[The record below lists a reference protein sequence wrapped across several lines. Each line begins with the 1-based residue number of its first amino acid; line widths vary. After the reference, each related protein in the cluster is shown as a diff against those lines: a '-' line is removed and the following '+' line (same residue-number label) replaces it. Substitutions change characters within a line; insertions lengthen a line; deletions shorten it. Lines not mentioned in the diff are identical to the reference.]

1 MKDRLCRKVRK
12 TMKPSN
18 GKKIAIFVGI
28 AVVVFLGV
36 FLGITL
42 TQDLGKSEEQI
53 TTEKAEQTLGNLLG
67 SIKVETVAARKS
79 AINDTDILSDE
90 QELPDIKSYPLSVT
104 GSGEINVEIFSSPEK
119 AGTGT
124 DGWLNEIAERFNSE
138 MKTVN
143 GKTVSV
149 SVRSVSSGLAL
160 DYIKSG
166 KYVPEALSPSNE
178 FWGSML
184 NAGGIKTTLIEKKL
198 CGNVAGIL
206 LSKEKHSDMV
216 SKYGSVNMKTVAEA
230 TQSGDLL
237 MGYTN
242 PFVSSTGLNFLIN
255 TLYTYDAD
263 DILSSTA
270 AEGFRTFQENVP
282 LVSYNTLQMRNA
294 AESGSLDAMVMEY
307 QLYVNDPTL
316 KNNYVFTPFGVRH
329 DNPLYAIGDLSK
341 DKTDALKLFA
351 QYCLSAESQSYA
363 EACGFNQNEKYIS
376 ELPDNISGDK
386 LLSAQKF
393 YKENK
398 NSGRPIVAV
407 FVADVSGSMI
417 GEPINAL
424 KTSLINSMQ
433 YINKSNF
440 VGLVSFSNK
449 VSINLPIDK
458 FDLNQQAYFKGAV
471 EDLTANG
478 STATYD
484 AVIVAL
490 DMINKAKEQHPE
502 AKPMIFLLSDGEQ
515 NVGHSLNEIEAVLKA
530 YEVPVYTIG
539 YNANIDA
546 LKMISQI
553 NEAATINADS
563 DDIVYKLKN
572 LFNSEM

>member
-1 MKDRLCRKVRK
+1 
-12 TMKPSN
+12 MKPSN

-36 FLGITL
+36 FLGITM
-42 TQDLGKSEEQI
+42 TQDIGKTEEQI
-53 TTEKAEQTLGNLLG
+53 TTEKAEQTLNNLLG
-67 SIKVETVAARKS
+67 SIKTETVSARKS
-79 AINDTDILSDE
+79 AISDSDVLSDD
-90 QELPDIKSYPLSVT
+90 QELPDIKSYPLSVNGT
-104 GSGEINVEIFSSPEK
+104 GDINIEIFSSPEK

-124 DGWLNEIAERFNSE
+124 DGWLNEIAQRFNGE
-138 MKTVN
+138 IKTVN
-143 GKTVSV
+143 GKSVSV
-149 SVRSVSSGLAL
+149 SVRSVSSGLAM

-166 KYVPEALSPSNE
+166 KYVPDAFTPSNE

-184 NAGGIKTTLIEKKL
+184 NAGGVKTSLIEKKL

-216 SKYGSVNMKTVAEA
+216 SKYGSVNMKTVSEA

-242 PFVSSTGLNFLIN
+242 PFVSSTGLNFLVN
-255 TLYTYDAD
+255 TLYTYDSD
-263 DILSSTA
+263 DILSETA
-270 AEGFRTFQENVP
+270 ANGFKTFQKNVP

-307 QLYVNDPTL
+307 QSYVNDPTL
-316 KNNYVFTPFGVRH
+316 KNNYVFTPFGARH
-329 DNPLYAIGDLSK
+329 DNPLYAVGELSK
-341 DKTDALKLFA
+341 EKTEALKLFA
-351 QYCLSAESQSYA
+351 QYCMSAESQSYA
-363 EACGFNQNEKYIS
+363 EACGFNQNNKYIS
-376 ELPDNISGDK
+376 ELPDISGDK
-386 LLSAQKF
+386 LISAQRF

-398 NSGRPIVAV
+398 NSGRPIAAV
-407 FVADVSGSMI
+407 FVADISGSMI

-424 KTSLINSMQ
+424 KTSLINSIQ
-433 YINKSNF
+433 YITKSNY
-440 VGLVSFSNK
+440 VGLVSYSNK
-449 VSINLPIDK
+449 VNINLPVAK

-471 EDLTANG
+471 EDLAASG

-490 DMINKAKEQHPE
+490 DMVLKAKEADPQL
-502 AKPMIFLLSDGEQ
+502 KPMIFLLSDGEQ
-515 NVGHSLNEIEAVLKA
+515 NVGHSLNEIEAVLRA

>member
-1 MKDRLCRKVRK
+1 MPRGSDLRDCGELSDIM
-12 TMKPSN
+12 T
-18 GKKIAIFVGI
+18 
-28 AVVVFLGV
+28 GV
-36 FLGITL
+36 FLGITM
-42 TQDLGKSEEQI
+42 TQDIGKTEEQI
-53 TTEKAEQTLGNLLG
+53 TTEKAEQTLNNLLG
-67 SIKVETVAARKS
+67 SIKTETVSARKS
-79 AINDTDILSDE
+79 AISDSDVLSDD
-90 QELPDIKSYPLSVT
+90 QELPDIKSYPLSVNGT
-104 GSGEINVEIFSSPEK
+104 GDINIEIFSSPEK

-124 DGWLNEIAERFNSE
+124 DGWLNEIAQRFNGE
-138 MKTVN
+138 IKTVN
-143 GKTVSV
+143 GKSVSV
-149 SVRSVSSGLAL
+149 SVRSVSSGLAM

-166 KYVPEALSPSNE
+166 KYVPDAFTPSNE

-184 NAGGIKTTLIEKKL
+184 NAGGVKTSLIEKKL

-216 SKYGSVNMKTVAEA
+216 SKYGSVNMKTVSEA

-242 PFVSSTGLNFLIN
+242 PFVSSTGLNFLVN
-255 TLYTYDAD
+255 TLYTYDSD
-263 DILSSTA
+263 DILSETA
-270 AEGFRTFQENVP
+270 ANGFKTFQKNVP

-307 QLYVNDPTL
+307 QSYVNDPTL
-316 KNNYVFTPFGVRH
+316 KNNYVFTPFGARH
-329 DNPLYAIGDLSK
+329 DNPLYAVGELSK
-341 DKTDALKLFA
+341 EKTEALKLFA
-351 QYCLSAESQSYA
+351 QYCMSAESQSYA
-363 EACGFNQNEKYIS
+363 EACGFNQNNKYIS
-376 ELPDNISGDK
+376 ELPDISGDK
-386 LLSAQKF
+386 LISAQRF

-398 NSGRPIVAV
+398 NSGRPIAAV
-407 FVADVSGSMI
+407 FVADISGSMI

-424 KTSLINSMQ
+424 KTSLINSIQ
-433 YINKSNF
+433 YITKSNY
-440 VGLVSFSNK
+440 VGLVSYSNK
-449 VSINLPIDK
+449 VNINLPVAK

-471 EDLTANG
+471 EDLAASG

-490 DMINKAKEQHPE
+490 DMVLKAKEADPQL
-502 AKPMIFLLSDGEQ
+502 KPMIFLLSDGEQ
-515 NVGHSLNEIEAVLKA
+515 NVGHSLNEIEAVLRA

>member
-1 MKDRLCRKVRK
+1 
-12 TMKPSN
+12 MKPSN

-36 FLGITL
+36 FLGITM
-42 TQDLGKSEEQI
+42 TQDIGKTEEQI
-53 TTEKAEQTLGNLLG
+53 TTEKAEQTLNNLLG
-67 SIKVETVAARKS
+67 SIKTETVSARKS
-79 AINDTDILSDE
+79 AISDSDVLSDD

-104 GSGEINVEIFSSPEK
+104 GTGDINIEIFSSPEK

-124 DGWLNEIAERFNSE
+124 DGWLNEIAQRFNGE
-138 MKTVN
+138 IKTVN
-143 GKTVSV
+143 GKSVSV
-149 SVRSVSSGLAL
+149 SVRSVSSGLAM

-166 KYVPEALSPSNE
+166 KYVPDAFTPSNE

-184 NAGGIKTTLIEKKL
+184 NAGGVKTSLIEKKL

-216 SKYGSVNMKTVAEA
+216 SKYGSVNMKTVSEA

-242 PFVSSTGLNFLIN
+242 PFVSSTGLNFLVN
-255 TLYTYDAD
+255 TLYTYDSD
-263 DILSSTA
+263 DILSETA
-270 AEGFRTFQENVP
+270 ANGFKTFQKNVP

-307 QLYVNDPTL
+307 QSYVNDPTL
-316 KNNYVFTPFGVRH
+316 KNNYVFTPFGARH
-329 DNPLYAIGDLSK
+329 DNPLYAVGELSK
-341 DKTDALKLFA
+341 EKTEALKLFA
-351 QYCLSAESQSYA
+351 QYCMSAESQSYA
-363 EACGFNQNEKYIS
+363 EACGFNQNNKYIS
-376 ELPDNISGDK
+376 ELPDISGDK
-386 LLSAQKF
+386 LLSAQRF

-398 NSGRPIVAV
+398 NSGRPIAAV
-407 FVADVSGSMI
+407 FVADISGSMI

-424 KTSLINSMQ
+424 KTSLINSIQ
-433 YINKSNF
+433 YITKSNY
-440 VGLVSFSNK
+440 VGLVSYSNK
-449 VSINLPIDK
+449 VNINLPVAK

-471 EDLTANG
+471 EDLAASG

-490 DMINKAKEQHPE
+490 DMVLKAKEADPKL
-502 AKPMIFLLSDGEQ
+502 KPMIFLLSDGEQ
-515 NVGHSLNEIEAVLKA
+515 NVGHSLNEIEAVLRA

>member
-1 MKDRLCRKVRK
+1 
-12 TMKPSN
+12 MKPSN

-36 FLGITL
+36 FLGITM
-42 TQDLGKSEEQI
+42 TQDIGKTEEQI
-53 TTEKAEQTLGNLLG
+53 TTEKAEQTLNNLLG
-67 SIKVETVAARKS
+67 SIKTETVSARKS
-79 AINDTDILSDE
+79 AISDSDVLSDD

-104 GSGEINVEIFSSPEK
+104 GTGDINIEIFSSPEK

-124 DGWLNEIAERFNSE
+124 DGWLNEIAQRFNGE
-138 MKTVN
+138 IKTVN
-143 GKTVSV
+143 GKSVSV
-149 SVRSVSSGLAL
+149 SVRSVSSGLAM

-166 KYVPEALSPSNE
+166 KYVPDAFTPSNE

-184 NAGGIKTTLIEKKL
+184 NAGGVKTSLIEKKL

-216 SKYGSVNMKTVAEA
+216 SKYGSVNMKTVSEA

-242 PFVSSTGLNFLIN
+242 PFVSSTGLNFLVN
-255 TLYTYDAD
+255 TLYTYDSD
-263 DILSSTA
+263 DILSETA
-270 AEGFRTFQENVP
+270 ANGFKTFQENVP

-307 QLYVNDPTL
+307 QSYVNDPTL
-316 KNNYVFTPFGVRH
+316 KNNYVFTPFGARH
-329 DNPLYAIGDLSK
+329 DNPLYAVGELSK
-341 DKTDALKLFA
+341 EKTEALKLFA
-351 QYCLSAESQSYA
+351 QYCMSAESQSYA
-363 EACGFNQNEKYIS
+363 EACGFNQNNKYIS
-376 ELPDNISGDK
+376 ELPDISGDK
-386 LLSAQKF
+386 LISAQRF

-398 NSGRPIVAV
+398 NSGRPIAAV
-407 FVADVSGSMI
+407 FVADISGSMI

-424 KTSLINSMQ
+424 KTSLINSIQ
-433 YINKSNF
+433 YITKSNY
-440 VGLVSFSNK
+440 VGLVSYSNK
-449 VSINLPIDK
+449 VNINLPVAK

-471 EDLTANG
+471 EDLAASG

-490 DMINKAKEQHPE
+490 DMVLKAKEADPQL
-502 AKPMIFLLSDGEQ
+502 KPMIFLLSDGEQ
-515 NVGHSLNEIEAVLKA
+515 NVGHSLNEIEAVLRA

>member
-1 MKDRLCRKVRK
+1 
-12 TMKPSN
+12 MKPSN

-36 FLGITL
+36 FLGITM
-42 TQDLGKSEEQI
+42 TQDIGKTEEQI
-53 TTEKAEQTLGNLLG
+53 TTEKAEQTLNNLLG
-67 SIKVETVAARKS
+67 SIKTETVSARKS
-79 AINDTDILSDE
+79 AISDSDVLSDD

-104 GSGEINVEIFSSPEK
+104 GTGDINIEIFSSPEK

-124 DGWLNEIAERFNSE
+124 DGWLNEIAQRFNGE
-138 MKTVN
+138 IKTVN
-143 GKTVSV
+143 GKSVSV
-149 SVRSVSSGLAL
+149 SVRSVSSGLAM

-166 KYVPEALSPSNE
+166 KYVPDAFTPSNE

-184 NAGGIKTTLIEKKL
+184 NAGGVKTSLIEKKL

-216 SKYGSVNMKTVAEA
+216 SKYGSVNMKTVSEA

-242 PFVSSTGLNFLIN
+242 PFVSSTGLNFLVN
-255 TLYTYDAD
+255 TLYTYDSD
-263 DILSSTA
+263 DILSETA
-270 AEGFRTFQENVP
+270 ANGFKTFQENVP

-307 QLYVNDPTL
+307 QSYVNDPTL
-316 KNNYVFTPFGVRH
+316 KNNYVFTPFGARH
-329 DNPLYAIGDLSK
+329 DNPLYAVGELSK
-341 DKTDALKLFA
+341 EKTEALKLFA
-351 QYCLSAESQSYA
+351 QYCMSAESQSYA
-363 EACGFNQNEKYIS
+363 EACGFNQNNKYIS
-376 ELPDNISGDK
+376 ELPDISGDK
-386 LLSAQKF
+386 LLSAQRF

-398 NSGRPIVAV
+398 NSGRPIAAV
-407 FVADVSGSMI
+407 FVADISGSMI

-424 KTSLINSMQ
+424 KTSLINSIQ
-433 YINKSNF
+433 YITKSNY
-440 VGLVSFSNK
+440 VGLVSYSNK
-449 VSINLPIDK
+449 VNINLPVAK

-471 EDLTANG
+471 EDLAASG

-490 DMINKAKEQHPE
+490 DMVLKAKEADPQL
-502 AKPMIFLLSDGEQ
+502 KPMIFLLSDGEQ
-515 NVGHSLNEIEAVLKA
+515 NVGHSLNEIEAVLRA

>member
-1 MKDRLCRKVRK
+1 
-12 TMKPSN
+12 MKPSN

-36 FLGITL
+36 FLGITM
-42 TQDLGKSEEQI
+42 TQDIGKTEEQI
-53 TTEKAEQTLGNLLG
+53 TTEKAEQTLNNLLG
-67 SIKVETVAARKS
+67 SIKTETVSARKS
-79 AINDTDILSDE
+79 AISDSDVLSDD

-104 GSGEINVEIFSSPEK
+104 GTGDINIEIFSSPEK

-124 DGWLNEIAERFNSE
+124 DGWLNEIAQRFNGE
-138 MKTVN
+138 IKTVN
-143 GKTVSV
+143 GKSVSV
-149 SVRSVSSGLAL
+149 SVRSVSSGLAM

-166 KYVPEALSPSNE
+166 KYVPDAFTPSNE

-184 NAGGIKTTLIEKKL
+184 NAGGVKTSLIEKKL

-216 SKYGSVNMKTVAEA
+216 SKYGSVNMKTVSEA

-242 PFVSSTGLNFLIN
+242 PFVSSTGLNFLVN
-255 TLYTYDAD
+255 TLYTYDSD
-263 DILSSTA
+263 DILSETA
-270 AEGFRTFQENVP
+270 ANGFKTFQKNVP

-307 QLYVNDPTL
+307 QSYVNDPTL
-316 KNNYVFTPFGVRH
+316 KNNYVFTPFGARH
-329 DNPLYAIGDLSK
+329 DNPLYAVGELSK
-341 DKTDALKLFA
+341 EKTEALKLFA
-351 QYCLSAESQSYA
+351 QYCMSAESQSYA
-363 EACGFNQNEKYIS
+363 EACGFNQNNKYIS
-376 ELPDNISGDK
+376 ELPDISGDK
-386 LLSAQKF
+386 LISAQRF

-398 NSGRPIVAV
+398 NSGRPIAAV
-407 FVADVSGSMI
+407 FVADISGSMI

-424 KTSLINSMQ
+424 KTSLINSIQ
-433 YINKSNF
+433 YITKSNY
-440 VGLVSFSNK
+440 VGLVSYSNK
-449 VSINLPIDK
+449 VNINLPVAK

-471 EDLTANG
+471 EDLAASG

-490 DMINKAKEQHPE
+490 DMVLKAKEADPQL
-502 AKPMIFLLSDGEQ
+502 KPMIFLLSDGEQ
-515 NVGHSLNEIEAVLKA
+515 NVGHSLNEIEAVLRA